1 VIGNRQQ
8 GGIIMTE
15 TIQPRSW
22 ETVVHVTNN
31 DLHIQKPETKDTMDP
46 LLTLSNN
53 LNNLYENINKLNYML
68 KNYVNQTKKLEQILD
83 TIKVKE
89 E

>member
-1 VIGNRQQ
+1 
-8 GGIIMTE
+8 MTE

-22 ETVVHVTNN
+22 ETVIHITDNN
-31 DLHIQKPETKDTMDP
+31 SHIQKPEKENSMSS

-53 LNNLYENINKLNYML
+53 LNNLHENINRLNYMI
-68 KNYVNQTKKLEQILD
+68 KNYVSQTKRLEQIFD

-89 E
+89 Q